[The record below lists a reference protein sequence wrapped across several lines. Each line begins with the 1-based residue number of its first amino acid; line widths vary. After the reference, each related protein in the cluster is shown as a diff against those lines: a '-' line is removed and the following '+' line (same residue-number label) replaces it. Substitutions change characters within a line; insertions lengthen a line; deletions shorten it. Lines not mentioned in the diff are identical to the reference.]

1 MKNRNSKSFSVT
13 LCAAILLHAGALALI
28 PDVSRQTEEKPAK
41 TPVQVTLSFPMEA
54 PELPAEVP
62 MPPPSSPSTLSNP
75 EPAEIQ
81 EPPSSAPPPPEPAV
95 AEPRTELDSVEE
107 PEGARFSR
115 VEGDMA
121 EETEQARGSPAESP
135 ALLTGAATGTLGAFD
150 PKARANMLL
159 QYESRIRLLIDRQK
173 EYPYQARRQD
183 QEGTVEIRFVL
194 SRKGQLMEEPV
205 LGTRTRY
212 RLLNSAALEAVK
224 KAVPYPP
231 FPPEF
236 PEEKMTFSIT
246 LAFSLTGNTF

>member
-13 LCAAILLHAGALALI
+13 LCAAVLLHAGALALI
-28 PDVSRQTEEKPAK
+28 PDVSRRTEEKPAK
-41 TPVQVTLSFPMEA
+41 TPVQVTLSLPQGA
-54 PELPAEVP
+54 PEVAVEVP
-62 MPPPSSPSTLSNP
+62 PEVPLPPPPGPSNP
-75 EPAEIQ
+75 EPAKIQ
-81 EPPSSAPPPPEPAV
+81 EPPPAAPPPPEPAA
-95 AEPRTELDSVEE
+95 AELPAEE
-107 PEGARFSR
+107 PEGARFSQE
-115 VEGDMA
+115 EGDGTGD
-121 EETEQARGSPAESP
+121 TEQAWGSPAGS
-135 ALLTGAATGTLGAFD
+135 AGLLTGAAAGTPGAFD

-183 QEGTVEIRFVL
+183 QEGMVEIRFVL
-194 SRKGQLMEEPV
+194 SRQGQLMEEPV

-224 KAVPYPP
+224 RAVPYPP

-246 LAFSLTGNTF
+246 LAFSLSGNTF